1 LWNRI
6 PILSLGSEH
15 DGIGIPSYKEFDA
28 RRHAVYDFCPH
39 CSQTIEQEQ
48 IAGRMLVCTHCGKDI
63 GFVGAVQRA
72 SVPETEELIR
82 GGTAGRCPVCA
93 KAVELKTTGASRTLV
108 PHYGASATRR
118 LCPGSGKAV
127 SADPPAPPTEKKSP
141 AGKDLRALMTRDVIK
156 VIFQTKG
163 GEPRIEVLTLEYL
176 DKTERVRI
184 QIEAL
189 REMLGQDFPMRDYP
203 SSLNKPH
210 LALWISADD
219 CVVANKYEHGG
230 YESIADA
237 EVMAV
242 LADLRQHADLF
253 FT

>member
-1 LWNRI
+1 M
-6 PILSLGSEH
+6 
-15 DGIGIPSYKEFDA
+15 F
-28 RRHAVYDFCPH
+28 DFCPH
-39 CSQTIEQEQ
+39 CGQTIEKEQ
-48 IAGRMLVCTHCGKDI
+48 IAGRMLVCARCGKDI
-63 GFVGAVQRA
+63 GFVGNLQRA
-72 SVPETEELIR
+72 AVPETEELIR

-93 KAVELKTTGASRTLV
+93 QAVELKTSEGSRTFV
-108 PHYGASATRR
+108 PHYGVSAPRK
-118 LCPGSGKAV
+118 LCPGSGKPVA
-127 SADPPAPPTEKKSP
+127 ADPPAPPAAVKKTP
-141 AGKDLRALMTRDVIK
+141 AGKHLRDFMTHDVIK
-156 VIFQTKG
+156 VIFRAKG

-189 REMLGQDFPMRDYP
+189 REMLGQDFRMRDYP

-210 LALWISADD
+210 LTLWISADD
-219 CVVANKYEHGG
+219 CVVAKKYEHGG

-242 LADLRQHADLF
+242 LAHLRQHADLF

>member
-1 LWNRI
+1 
-6 PILSLGSEH
+6 
-15 DGIGIPSYKEFDA
+15 
-28 RRHAVYDFCPH
+28 VYEFCPH

-48 IAGRMLVCTHCGKDI
+48 VAGRMLVCARCGKDI

-72 SVPETEELIR
+72 AVAETEDLIR
-82 GGTAGRCPVCA
+82 GGTVGRCPVCA
-93 KAVELKTTGASRTLV
+93 QAVELKTTGESKAFV
-108 PHYGASATRR
+108 PHYNASAPRR
-118 LCPGSGKAV
+118 LCPGSGKPVA
-127 SADPPAPPTEKKSP
+127 ADPPAAKKKRPS
-141 AGKDLRALMTRDVIK
+141 GSGLRAFMTHDVIK
-156 VIFQTKG
+156 VIFRAKG

-189 REMLGQDFPMRDYP
+189 REMLGQDFRMRDYP